1 MESANDAGVNASF
14 DFVLSAD
21 RLPVL
26 QGTSATLE
34 VTVVRGPGFTEAVAL
49 SADVLPT
56 GATLAPVTVGPAETT
71 ATLTVSAAA
80 TAPHSLPTAVRV
92 VGTAGGASVS
102 KTLTITVTGSPG
114 ALDTSFATA
123 GKARVAVGAGE
134 DRAYAIAIQQDGK
147 VVVAGRSSE
156 HGGDFAVVR
165 LDRDGALDTTFGSGG
180 KVAVDVGGGSDT
192 AHAIAVDPDGKIL
205 VAGSAGRASGA
216 GQTFGLVRLSPDG
229 TLDPGFGAGG
239 KVTTAFGRDSDGAS
253 DTAYALLVEPDG
265 AILVGG
271 DSNQGASA
279 TGVDF
284 ALARYTRE
292 GTLDT
297 TFGAGGKVLTAISSA
312 SGRDSI
318 YALTAE
324 EIGGTRF
331 IVAAGGEGDF
341 VAARYDA
348 TGALDPTFG
357 LAGKVSG
364 LRGSVIGAARAVK
377 ITSAGKILLAGQ
389 DNHHFALVQLT
400 ADGKVDT
407 AFGTQGKVTTLVD
420 PSNWSE
426 IQDMVLAEDGKILAA
441 GWAYEGSGTSGNFA
455 LVRYTADG
463 QPDGAFGLG
472 GITLTPFADA
482 GKSDLAMAVA
492 LQVDPRV
499 STVRAVM
506 AGYASGV
513 NDDFAVVRIW
523 Q

>member
-26 QGTSATLE
+26 QGTSATVE

-312 SGRDSI
+312 SGQTPS
-318 YALTAE
+318 
-324 EIGGTRF
+324 TRS
-331 IVAAGGEGDF
+331 
-341 VAARYDA
+341 
-348 TGALDPTFG
+348 P
-357 LAGKVSG
+357 
-364 LRGSVIGAARAVK
+364 
-377 ITSAGKILLAGQ
+377 
-389 DNHHFALVQLT
+389 
-400 ADGKVDT
+400 
-407 AFGTQGKVTTLVD
+407 
-420 PSNWSE
+420 
-426 IQDMVLAEDGKILAA
+426 
-441 GWAYEGSGTSGNFA
+441 
-455 LVRYTADG
+455 
-463 QPDGAFGLG
+463 
-472 GITLTPFADA
+472 
-482 GKSDLAMAVA
+482 
-492 LQVDPRV
+492 PR
-499 STVRAVM
+499 R
-506 AGYASGV
+506 
-513 NDDFAVVRIW
+513 
-523 Q
+523 